1 MRSITRRHASGMIA
15 SLLPA
20 ITSSHAAP
28 LQPAA
33 PNSDNTWTLPNR
45 EKVNAGTVT
54 IITAPAGGA
63 TSIFGSD
70 MARVLDDD
78 EKQLR
83 ILPILGKGPV
93 RNVVDI
99 LYLKAIDMGA
109 VTAEVPEFYRL
120 QYGIA
125 DIASRLRYIAKL
137 YNNEVHVVAR
147 SDVKSIF
154 DLEGKRV
161 VAQTDVGYYSAKVIF
176 TRLGIN
182 AEFDN
187 RTDDAAAIQK
197 IADGA
202 VDAYIG
208 STGKVFGL
216 LRNVK
221 NEDRSLHLTAIPYD
235 KRLQDMYLPTRLTS
249 DDYPNLLP
257 AGEGVDTVATSVL
270 LASFNWPEKTERYNR
285 VARFVDAF
293 FSRIDEFHKPPRH
306 PKWKESSISIVVPGW
321 TRFKA
326 AQDWLDANAAKPT
339 AQTPKEP
346 AADFIRFLERS
357 GRRNLTSD
365 EKEKLYQQF
374 LEWSKK

>member
-1 MRSITRRHASGMIA
+1 MRLITRRHMSGMIA

-28 LQPAA
+28 LQPST
-33 PNSDNTWTLPNR
+33 PNADDKWTIPNK

-78 EKQLR
+78 QNQLR
-83 ILPILGKGPV
+83 VLPVLGKGPV

-120 QYGIA
+120 QYGIP

-147 SDVKSIF
+147 SNVKSIF

-182 AEFDN
+182 AIFDN

-197 IADGA
+197 IADGN
-202 VDAYIG
+202 VDGYIG

-221 NEDRSLHLTAIPYD
+221 NEDRSLHLAAIPYD
-235 KRLQDMYLPTRLTS
+235 KRLQDMYLPTKLTS

-257 AGEGVDTVATSVL
+257 AGESVDTVATSVL
-270 LASFNWPEKTERYNR
+270 LTSFNWPEKTERYNR

-293 FSRIDEFHKPPRH
+293 FSHIDEFHKPPRH

-339 AQTPKEP
+339 AQAPTQPQ
-346 AADFIRFLERS
+346 ADFVRFLDRTGKRDLPPE
-357 GRRNLTSD
+357 
-365 EKEKLYQQF
+365 EKERLYQQF

>member
-1 MRSITRRHASGMIA
+1 MIA

-20 ITSSHAAP
+20 ITASHAAP
-28 LQPAA
+28 LRPPA
-33 PNSDNTWTLPNR
+33 PNADDMWTIPNK

-78 EKQLR
+78 QKQLR
-83 ILPILGKGPV
+83 ILPVLGKGPV

-120 QYGIA
+120 QYGIP

-147 SDVKSIF
+147 SNVKSIF

-182 AEFDN
+182 AIFDN

-197 IADGA
+197 IADGN

-216 LRNVK
+216 LRGVK
-221 NEDRSLHLTAIPYD
+221 NEDRSLHLAAIPYD
-235 KRLQDMYLPTRLTS
+235 KRLQDMYLPTKLTS

-257 AGEGVDTVATSVL
+257 AGESVDTVATSVL

-293 FSRIDEFHKPPRH
+293 FSHIDEFHKPPRH

-326 AQDWLDANAAKPT
+326 AQDWLDANGAKAT
-339 AQTPKEP
+339 AQAPTQP
-346 AADFIRFLERS
+346 AADFVRFLERS
-357 GRRNLTSD
+357 GRRNLTQD

>member
-1 MRSITRRHASGMIA
+1 MRLITRRRASGMIA

-28 LQPAA
+28 LRPPA
-33 PNSDNTWTLPNR
+33 PNADDMWTIPNK
-45 EKVNAGTVT
+45 EKVNSGTVT
-54 IITAPAGGA
+54 VITAPAGGA

-78 EKQLR
+78 QKQLR
-83 ILPILGKGPV
+83 ILPVLGKGPV

-120 QYGIA
+120 QYGIP

-147 SDVKSIF
+147 SNVKSIF

-182 AEFDN
+182 AIFDN

-197 IADGA
+197 IADGN

-216 LRNVK
+216 LRSVK
-221 NEDRSLHLTAIPYD
+221 NEDRSLHLAEIPYD
-235 KRLQDMYLPTRLTS
+235 KRLQDMYLPTKLTS

-257 AGEGVDTVATSVL
+257 AGESVDTVATSVL

-293 FSRIDEFHKPPRH
+293 FSHIDEFHKPPRH

-326 AQDWLDANAAKPT
+326 AQDWLDANRAKPT
-339 AQTPKEP
+339 AQAPTQPP
-346 AADFIRFLERS
+346 ADFVQFLERS
-357 GRRNLTSD
+357 GRRDLSPD
-365 EKEKLYQQF
+365 EKEKLYRQF

>member
-1 MRSITRRHASGMIA
+1 MIA

-20 ITSSHAAP
+20 ITASHAAP
-28 LQPAA
+28 LRPPA
-33 PNSDNTWTLPNR
+33 PNADDMWTIPNK

-78 EKQLR
+78 QKQLR
-83 ILPILGKGPV
+83 ILPVLGKGPV

-120 QYGIA
+120 QYGIP

-147 SDVKSIF
+147 SNVKSIF

-182 AEFDN
+182 AIFDN

-197 IADGA
+197 IVDGSA
-202 VDAYIG
+202 DAYIT
-208 STGKVFGL
+208 STGKVFPLG
-216 LRNVK
+216 RAIK
-221 NEDRSLHLTAIPYD
+221 NENRALHLVPVPYD
-235 KRLQDMYLPTRLTS
+235 RRLQDLYLPTTLS
-249 DDYPNLLP
+249 GEEYPNLLAP
-257 AGEGVDTVATSVL
+257 DQTIETIATSVL
-270 LASFNWPEKTERYNR
+270 LASFNWPENTERYNR

-293 FSRIDEFHKPPRH
+293 FSRIEEFHKPPRH
-306 PKWKESSISIVVPGW
+306 PKWKEASISLTVPGW
-321 TRFKA
+321 QRFKA
-326 AQDWLDANAAKPT
+326 ADDWLARNR
-339 AQTPKEP
+339 QTPSPEAERGQFEQFLADTGSVVADEP
-346 AADFIRFLERS
+346 AKREALFR
-357 GRRNLTSD
+357 
-365 EKEKLYQQF
+365 QF
-374 LEWSKK
+374 LEWQKRRR

>member
-1 MRSITRRHASGMIA
+1 MRLITRRRMSGMIA
-15 SLLPA
+15 GLLPTIA
-20 ITSSHAAP
+20 SAQSAP
-28 LQPAA
+28 PRSPADEIWTI
-33 PNSDNTWTLPNR
+33 PNK

-78 EKQLR
+78 QKQLR
-83 ILPILGKGPV
+83 ILPVLGKGPV

-120 QYGIA
+120 QYGIP

-147 SDVKSIF
+147 SNIKSVF

-182 AEFDN
+182 AIFDN

-197 IADGA
+197 IIDGT

-208 STGKVFGL
+208 STGKVFFL
-216 LRNVK
+216 LRNIK
-221 NEDRSLHLTAIPYD
+221 NEDRSLHFVSIPYD
-235 KRLQDMYLPTRLTS
+235 KRLQDMYLPTKLTS
-249 DDYPNLLP
+249 EDYPNLLA
-257 AGEGVDTVATSVL
+257 AGESVDTVATSVL
-270 LASFNWPEKTERYNR
+270 LASFNWPEKTERYDR
-285 VARFVDAF
+285 VARFVDAL
-293 FSRIDEFHKPPRH
+293 FSHIDEFHKPPRH

-326 AQDWLDANAAKPT
+326 AQDWLDANAPKAAA
-339 AQTPKEP
+339 AQTPTQP
-346 AADFIRFLERS
+346 AADFVRFLERS
-357 GRRNLTSD
+357 GRRNLTAD